1 MRAHRQPALGICP
14 SLPAPARFLVFSGV
28 VFTLQKLKQK
38 PAPSSV
44 SPEDPAEVGWRLVH
58 PAGEGILLGKLK
70 RPFV

>member
-1 MRAHRQPALGICP
+1 MRAHSQSALGICP

-44 SPEDPAEVGWRLVH
+44 SPEDPAEVGWRLE
-58 PAGEGILLGKLK
+58 AGSSNRRRNFIRKA
-70 RPFV
+70 